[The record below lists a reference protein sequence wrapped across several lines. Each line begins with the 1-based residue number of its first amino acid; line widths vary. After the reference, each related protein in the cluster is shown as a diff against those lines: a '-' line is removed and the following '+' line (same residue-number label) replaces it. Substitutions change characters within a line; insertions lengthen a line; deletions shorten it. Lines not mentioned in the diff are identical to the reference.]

1 MSRGK
6 MEGFIVCRYELSEFM
21 GEPIYHDTEYD
32 VYYNLEEILQILNE
46 QDNWENQIRDYIDVR
61 LEKIAS
67 DKKRLAWTGNTEDN
81 IVLLTLDAEMAEL
94 KLFKNRIEHD
104 LLEMVINEQRND

>member
-46 QDNWENQIRDYIDVR
+46 Q
-61 LEKIAS
+61 IAS